1 MANELSLKL
10 TISDNG
16 TLKLT
21 EKSAKKLEKAL
32 QDTGVSAQTADR
44 QLKGAAR
51 TSSNTTKNFS
61 KMAQGVSGGLVPAYA
76 TLAAQVF
83 AVSAAFQFLSE
94 AANFKNLMAGQQAF
108 GAITGVAYKTIST
121 SLQEATEGQLK
132 YAEAARAA
140 AIGTAAGLTAAQ
152 LEEIGVAA
160 KNVSLALGRDLTD
173 SFNRLVRGITKAEP
187 ELLDELG
194 IVLRLDPAL
203 RRYAD
208 ALDKDVSALTAF
220 ERTQAVANETLTQA
234 REKFAEMES
243 AIDPSAFAVQQFVKA
258 FDDLINKLK
267 IGLATVAETVLPF
280 FTRNIHALIGA
291 LTLFAIPI
299 VKSILP
305 SFTAMR
311 TRLDESVASQKIR
324 LEELQAEYNETALAA
339 QNMANTQAKALAGAT
354 AQAQGAFASAG
365 MDVPQ
370 AKRGSREG
378 MAFILG
384 ASDAKG
390 AKTNAAKILSGARAA
405 LNEEGVV
412 TRGKLKGLNAAQLAD
427 LEDSYDKRLKATK
440 DFDKKQFN
448 IFDKG
453 LARGKQGVAGFK
465 SIVGNLFSFVS
476 KGFGFLLSA
485 VSKLFVFTSVIS
497 TGFLLKDL
505 AKEFFNL
512 SDGADSVS
520 QSLSELEDQAVKAG
534 EKAGILKDELTAIVE
549 KRISAEFMTME
560 QRVVSLGNAVASVNF
575 LSFNEQIRKLGQM
588 ELKLGKDNEEVQ
600 KFQAGLLG
608 TAEKLGELD
617 PAFKNL
623 VDNVLTKTEVEEED
637 LKVMLKR
644 QSVLQQQAVAVNQ
657 LSKTTE
663 VYERVLDK
671 FRKGAPELPFEAALK
686 AQGPVIEQLTQQVD
700 GMLRE
705 FEASVANSTRNIE
718 QIPLTLAILKDTLRE
733 LEAAGSPG
741 RFEIAFQVNVL
752 EHKLKESKEHVE
764 DEVKALD
771 EIQAR
776 LKTEINLRDRLLQKQ
791 REFIH
796 LGDAIQLNERQSVML
811 AGLGESFEARRAKTQ
826 IGVLAAQNK
835 LFRAQ
840 EKEIIAQE
848 RFKSLAEGTSETEER
863 RVKLAETRATFER
876 ETAELMLENAEAI
889 QRNEIFRTNL
899 AEKRNEFAQREL
911 MARIIMS
918 NLETD
923 KRRTEAGLD
932 IGRFGT
938 LEERGEAQRT
948 QQIDILGQRG
958 SQETLALIEA
968 QSRLSDLQAERARGN
983 KNIREEDLT
992 TQKAAIIEA
1001 QNRLNVTSDEL
1012 EKLINVREITLDQLR
1027 LEEGSA
1033 VARNNRLSLSTREL
1047 EIQQRIHDLEKKMAV
1062 PFTDAQREEA
1072 RGRIESL
1079 IELETQ
1085 MKNVKK
1091 IAKGME
1097 DGFTDAFV
1105 AILDGSKSAK
1115 QAFGDMAKAIIK
1127 MILEM
1132 VVRAMIMKFIIN
1144 PLFGGFFKDGGV
1156 ASPPKARAGGVF
1168 SDGKRSYQPGGISKG
1183 PESGYLV
1190 ELHGTEAVVPLPD
1203 GKTIPAELTGR
1214 IQTPA
1219 PIVNIQT
1226 DTNAITNSFQ
1236 AALSTIKAES
1246 PMAQPTVVPMPSTAN
1261 GNGTNNVTVN
1271 VSMETGEATAT
1282 EQQGPS
1288 MSQLGKT
1295 VAAAVQ
1301 AELQHQKRPGGILSP
1316 YGAS

>member
-1 MANELSLKL
+1 MANELSVKL

-108 GAITGVAYKTIST
+108 GAITGVTYKSIST

-132 YAEAARAA
+132 YSEAARAA

-173 SFNRLVRGITKAEP
+173 SFNRLTRGITKAEP

-208 ALDKDVSALTAF
+208 AIDKNVSELTAF

-311 TRLDESVASQKIR
+311 TRLDESVAAQKIR

-405 LNEEGVV
+405 LNEEGIV

-427 LEDSYDKRLKATK
+427 LEDSYDKRIKATK

-453 LARGKQGVAGFK
+453 LARGKQGIAGFK

-476 KGFGFLLSA
+476 KGFGFLLNI
-485 VSKLFVFTSVIS
+485 VSKFFVFTSIVS

-520 QSLSELEDQAVKAG
+520 QSLTNLEKEAMSAG
-534 EKAGILKDELTAIVE
+534 ERAGILRKELQAINE
-549 KRISAEFMTME
+549 KRTSDGFMTAS
-560 QRVVSLGNAVASVNF
+560 QRVVQLGNAIAGIDI
-575 LSFNEQIRKLGQM
+575 LGFNKDIQDLTNM
-588 ELKLGKDNEEVQ
+588 ELRLGKDNEEV
-600 KFQAGLLG
+600 KEFRDNLAG
-608 TAEKLGELD
+608 TAKEAADLDPIFRRLGE
-617 PAFKNL
+617 AVQN
-623 VDNVLTKTEVEEED
+623 KTEIDKED
-637 LKVMLKR
+637 LKTMVER
-644 QSVLQQQAVAVNQ
+644 QSELHAQAVAVNQ
-657 LSKTTE
+657 LSKATE
-663 VYERVLDK
+663 VYQRVLDK
-671 FRKGAPELPFEAALK
+671 FIESAPALPFEAILK
-686 AQGPVIEQLTQQVD
+686 AQGPVIDALRKNVT

-705 FEASVANSTRNIE
+705 QEAAIAHHNREIATIPKTLAPLRDQLE
-718 QIPLTLAILKDTLRE
+718 QIQGQAGADE
-733 LEAAGSPG
+733 LEFTI
-741 RFEIAFQVNVL
+741 RIL
-752 EHKLKESKEHVE
+752 E
-764 DEVKALD
+764 
-771 EIQAR
+771 QR
-776 LKTEINLRDRLLQKQ
+776 LKTSQDFLKSEGAALKQMQTQLETEENFRKRLLKN
-791 REFIH
+791 REKYLAF
-796 LGDAIQLNERQSVML
+796 GDDLQNNERQRVML

-826 IGVLAAQNK
+826 IAVLSVQDKVTKAKEAELLAQDRVAALSANTG
-835 LFRAQ
+835 
-840 EKEIIAQE
+840 KEE
-848 RFKSLAEGTSETEER
+848 RKRVELAEE
-863 RVKLAETRATFER
+863 RATFER
-876 ETAELMLENAEAI
+876 QTAELMLANALDI
-889 QRNEIFRTNL
+889 QKNEIFRTNL

-911 MARIIMS
+911 MARIIMA

-958 SQETLALIEA
+958 SQEMLTLIEA
-968 QSRLSDLQAERARGN
+968 EERRRDLLVKSQTLGN
-983 KNIREEDLT
+983 NIQQEELT
-992 TQKAAIIEA
+992 AAKAAVIEA
-1001 QNRLNVTSDEL
+1001 RNRLNVTSDEL

-1033 VARNNRLSLSTREL
+1033 IARNDRLSFSTREL
-1047 EIQQRIHDLEKKMAV
+1047 EIQQRLHDLQKSMGV
-1062 PFTDAQREEA
+1062 PFTDEQRAEA

-1079 IELETQ
+1079 IELEERA
-1085 MKNVKK
+1085 KNVEKV
-1091 IAKGME
+1091 AKGME
-1097 DGFTDAFV
+1097 NAFVDAFMS
-1105 AILDGSKSAK
+1105 ILDGSKKASE
-1115 QAFGDMAKAIIK
+1115 AFADMAKSIIK

-1132 VVRAMIMKFIIN
+1132 MVRATIMKFIIN
-1144 PLFGGFFKDGGV
+1144 PLFGFKDGGI
-1156 ASPPKARAGGVF
+1156 ASPPKARTGGVF

-1203 GKTIPAELTGR
+1203 GKTIPAELTGK
-1214 IQTPA
+1214 IQAPTPV
-1219 PIVNIQT
+1219 VNLQT
-1226 DTNAITNSFQ
+1226 DTNAIASSFNS
-1236 AALSTIKAES
+1236 ALNVFKAETT
-1246 PMAQPTVVPMPSTAN
+1246 PMAQPMVTPPVASN

-1271 VSMETGEATAT
+1271 VSMEKGESTT
-1282 EQQGPS
+1282 EREGGGQNID
-1288 MSQLGKT
+1288 QLGRV

-1316 YGAS
+1316 FGAA